1 VSRAGA
7 YVRRHWGDLLV
18 VAACLAGMAELIWHI
33 PWGQSDDQ
41 IDLDHANR
49 WLAIPFVAIWTL
61 PLLLRRRSG
70 MIAGLAVFIG
80 VAVLGIL
87 DPDAT
92 DAIVLFVT
100 ILAASAAIGLHEDRR
115 RAVIGGIGAL
125 VALLVLIR
133 AANGALY
140 ASDVFVGI
148 IFAWGPLFGGQV
160 VRSITQRNA
169 LLEARTEELE
179 RLHEEQATAA
189 AAEERTRIANELH
202 SVIAQGVSIMTVQA
216 SGARM
221 LLRTDPDRAREAIL
235 AVEDAGREALDETRR
250 LLGVLRSDRT
260 GPQLS
265 PQPGVASLRALV
277 EHENAR
283 GLPVRLDV
291 EGEPRPIPAS
301 AQVTAYHIVDDTLA
315 SVRGHIGVTSVAV
328 TLRWRPDALELAI
341 VDDGRLRNGPGP
353 ARELAASLSER
364 LRLHGGTVDAELQ
377 LDGTCPVNVRIPLE
391 DEE

>member
-1 VSRAGA
+1 MTRA
-7 YVRRHWGDLLV
+7 RELLRNHWGDLLV
-18 VAACLAGMAELIWHI
+18 VAAFLAGLAELIWHI

-41 IDLDHANR
+41 IDLDAANR
-49 WLAIPFVAIWTL
+49 WIAIPFVAIWTL
-61 PLLLRRRSG
+61 PLLYRRRSG
-70 MIAGLAVFIG
+70 LVAGLAVFIG
-80 VAVLGIL
+80 VAVLGVL

-100 ILAASAAIGLHEDRR
+100 LLAASAAIGLHEDRR
-115 RAVIGGIGAL
+115 RAVIAGIGAL

-169 LLEARTEELE
+169 LLEARTAELE
-179 RLHEEQATAA
+179 RLHEEQAAAA

-202 SVIAQGVSIMTVQA
+202 GVIAQGVSIMTVQA

-221 LLRTDPDRAREAIL
+221 LLRTDPERARQAIL

-250 LLGVLRSDRT
+250 LLGVLRSDTT
-260 GPQLS
+260 GPQLT

-277 EHENAR
+277 ERENAR
-283 GLPVRLDV
+283 GLPVRLAI
-291 EGEPRPIPAS
+291 EGETRTMPAS
-301 AQVTAYHIVDDTLA
+301 AQVTAYRIVDDTLA
-315 SVRGHIGVTSVAV
+315 SVRGHTGVTTVAV
-328 TLRWRPDALELAI
+328 TLRWQPDALELAI
-341 VDDGRLRNGPGP
+341 VDDGRLRNGGEP

-364 LRLHGGTVDAELQ
+364 LRLHGGTVDASPQ
-377 LDGTCPVNVRIPLE
+377 PDGTCPVNVRIPLE
-391 DEE
+391 ATE

>member
-1 VSRAGA
+1 MNDAGRLL
-7 YVRRHWGDLLV
+7 RRHWGDLLV
-18 VAACLAGMAELIWHI
+18 VAAFLAGTAELIWHI

-41 IDLDHANR
+41 IDLDNANR
-49 WLAIPFVAIWTL
+49 WIAIPFVVIWTL
-61 PLLLRRRSG
+61 PLLYRRRSG
-70 MIAGLAVFIG
+70 MVAGLAVFIG
-80 VAVLGIL
+80 VAVLGL
-87 DPDAT
+87 LEPDAT

-115 RAVIGGIGAL
+115 RAIIAGVGAL

-179 RLHEEQATAA
+179 RLHAEQAAAA

-216 SGARM
+216 SGARL

-235 AVEDAGREALDETRR
+235 AVEEAGRAALDETRR
-250 LLGVLRSDRT
+250 LLGVLRSDTT
-260 GPQLS
+260 GRELA

-277 EHENAR
+277 ERENAR
-283 GLPVRLDV
+283 GLPVRLDI
-291 EGEPRPIPAS
+291 EGEPRTIPAS
-301 AQVTAYHIVDDTLA
+301 AQVTAYRIVDDTLA
-315 SVRGHIGVTSVAV
+315 SVRSHVGVTSVAV

-341 VDDGRLRNGPGP
+341 VDDGRLRNGPEP
-353 ARELAASLSER
+353 TRTLAASLSER
-364 LRLHGGTVDAELQ
+364 LRLHGGTIDASPQ
-377 LDGTCPVNVRIPLE
+377 PDGTCPVNVRLPLE